1 MSIYTTKTF
10 KDTKLD
16 HLVVVI
22 DSKSIAEFQD
32 LIHRGVNLFPDAS
45 AEVKEFADI
54 VTNGFAL
61 QDYYRQSNTPKT

>member
-1 MSIYTTKTF
+1 MSILTTKSF

-22 DSKSIAEFQD
+22 DSESIVEFQN

-45 AEVKEFADI
+45 PEVKEFADVI
-54 VTNGFAL
+54 TNGFAL
-61 QDYYRQSNTPKT
+61 QDYYRQRGINKT